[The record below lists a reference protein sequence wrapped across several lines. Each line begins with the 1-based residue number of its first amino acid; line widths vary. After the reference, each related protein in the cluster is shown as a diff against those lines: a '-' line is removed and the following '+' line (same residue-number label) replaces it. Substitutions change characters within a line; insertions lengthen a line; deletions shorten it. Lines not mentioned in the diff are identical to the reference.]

1 MQREIERKVR
11 PDRFK
16 YGRASRGSSLIRS
29 TLSRSLAPSWR
40 CAVAILL
47 LVFGVAVRDFSQS
60 WGVTAT
66 GSVGEHNEE

>member
-16 YGRASRGSSLIRS
+16 YDYACRGISLIRS
-29 TLSRSLAPSWR
+29 TLSRSVASSWR

-47 LVFGVAVRDFSQS
+47 LVFGVAGRDSAQS
-60 WGVTAT
+60 FGVTAT
-66 GSVGEHNEE
+66 GSVKEHNEE